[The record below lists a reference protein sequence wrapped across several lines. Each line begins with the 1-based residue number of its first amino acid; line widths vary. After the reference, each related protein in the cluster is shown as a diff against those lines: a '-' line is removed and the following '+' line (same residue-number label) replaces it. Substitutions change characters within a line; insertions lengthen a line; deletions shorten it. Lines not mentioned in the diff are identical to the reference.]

1 MEVKQKLNLY
11 ILAQGADAGP
21 PLGTILGNLGVNSS
35 NFCKEF
41 NTVTA
46 DIPSYITVSVT
57 ISVYTNRTFK
67 MEFNALPLGK
77 VIGLLKFERTI
88 KGKGGKEEMQMCIRL
103 REVVQL
109 AKYRFPY
116 MAIDKSVA
124 IILGSIKSCNLT
136 VV

>member
-21 PLGTILGNLGVNSS
+21 PLGTILGNLGVNST

-41 NTVTA
+41 NTTTA
-46 DIPSYITVSVT
+46 DIPPYITVSVT
-57 ISVYTNRTFK
+57 ISVFTNRTFK

-77 VIGLLKFERTI
+77 IIGLLKHERTI
-88 KGKGGKEEMQMCIRL
+88 KGKGGKEEVQMCIRL
-103 REVVQL
+103 RQIVQL
-109 AKYRFPY
+109 AKYRFPH
-116 MAIDKSVA
+116 MAIETSVP

-136 VV
+136 IL